1 MAGYSGALLARKLGI
16 RPGSRVLLAHAPS
29 GFALEPLPEQVYLQR
44 RAGRGQYDVIVGFCP
59 DYRSLERGFGTW
71 RARLTQAGGLWV
83 AWPKKS
89 SGVATD
95 LSDAVVRE
103 FGLAAGLVDNK
114 TCAIDETWSGLRFV
128 VRLADRH

>member
-1 MAGYSGALLARKLGI
+1 MAGYSGAPLARKLGI
-16 RPGSRVLLAHAPS
+16 RPGNRVLLAQAPS
-29 GFALEPLPEQVYLQR
+29 GFVLEPLPEQVCLQR
-44 RAGRGQYDVIVGFCP
+44 RAGRAQYDVIVGFCP
-59 DYRSLERGFGTW
+59 DYRSLDRGFGTW
-71 RARLTQAGGLWV
+71 CARLTQAGGLWV

-95 LSDAVVRE
+95 LSDTVVRE